1 MTPPVAPT
9 SSRAA
14 AGTSASPL
22 RGRRGRWP
30 WLLAGLLLLAA
41 LFVFTLPPRP
51 RSTHPGPAT
60 PPAAPATARGAYH
73 IHTTRS
79 DGSGTVDEVAAAAA
93 RAGLQFI
100 IVTDHGDGTRP
111 PLAPAYRSGVLV
123 IDAVEIS
130 TEGGHYAALGLSA
143 PAPYRVAGEPRD
155 VVEDVRR
162 LGGFG
167 IAAHPTSRK
176 PELRWTGWE
185 TPFDGVEWLN
195 VDTEWR
201 DESRL
206 ALLLALARYPF
217 RSEETLASLFSHE
230 RDVLDRWDALA
241 PRRRV
246 VGMAAVDAH
255 ARIGVAERRE
265 SSYMGLAT
273 LRVPSY
279 ESLFRT
285 FSLHVELPRRLTGDA
300 REDAQAVLA
309 AVREGHLYTVVDAL
323 ATPGAVRFEASVGDT
338 RARMGDFLA
347 PNGLPISWRVSADAP
362 ERESFGASSGNGS
375 GAGSVGGGVGGGGG
389 GASRGATMR
398 LLCDGKVVAEAP
410 ASTLLKY
417 EQPANAALPGAC
429 RVEIGWDLEGRRAL
443 WLVTNPI
450 YLRPGDPPLPAPGT
464 SIFPAPRESWP
475 LAVGSSA
482 DWRVEHDSGSDGR
495 VTIETIDA
503 SASAA
508 GAGTGAHGAA
518 THGAAAEAV
527 TPGAASA
534 DVVRFDFHLRDGSRS
549 AQYAAAVTARV
560 EHLAQS
566 ARLRFRASAARPMRL
581 SVQLRDPG
589 DETGTRASLRWRRS
603 IYLDETPREYAIAWE
618 DMSPIAGE
626 PAGASPA
633 HPPLD
638 QIHALLF
645 VIDTLNTAP
654 GAAGWVRLEQL
665 RVER

>member
-1 MTPPVAPT
+1 MTQAVAST
-9 SSRAA
+9 TSRAA
-14 AGTSASPL
+14 TGTAASPP
-22 RGRRGRWP
+22 RGRRGRWR
-30 WLLAGLLLLAA
+30 WLLAALLLLAA

-51 RSTHPGPAT
+51 RATHPGPAT
-60 PPAAPATARGAYH
+60 PPAAAATVRGAYH

-111 PLAPAYRSGVLV
+111 PLAPSYRSGVLV

-130 TEGGHYAALGLSA
+130 TEGGHYAALGLSQA
-143 PAPYRVAGEPRD
+143 TPYRVAGEPRD
-155 VVEDVRR
+155 VVDDVRR

-176 PELRWTGWE
+176 VELRWSDWAA
-185 TPFDGVEWLN
+185 PYDGVEWLN

-241 PRRRV
+241 PQRRI

-255 ARIGVAERRE
+255 ARIGVSERRDAA
-265 SSYMGLAT
+265 YMGLAM

-285 FSLHVELPRRLTGDA
+285 FTLHVELPRRLTGDA
-300 REDAQAVLA
+300 PADAQAVLS
-309 AVREGHLYTVVDAL
+309 AVREGHLYTVIDAL
-323 ATPGAVRFEASVGDT
+323 ATPGAVRFEASLGET

-347 PNGLPISWRVSADAP
+347 PNGLPVSWRVSADAP
-362 ERESFGASSGNGS
+362 SRAGAGGNGD
-375 GAGSVGGGVGGGGG
+375 GA
-389 GASRGATMR
+389 RGATTR
-398 LLCDGKVVAEAP
+398 LLCDGKVAAEAP
-410 ASTLLKY
+410 ASTLLKF
-417 EQPANAALPGAC
+417 EHAGNALPGAC
-429 RVEIGWDLEGRRAL
+429 RVEIGWDIDGRRAL

-450 YLRPGDPPLPAPGT
+450 YLRPGDQPLPPPST
-464 SIFPAPRESWP
+464 SILPAPRESWP
-475 LAVGSSA
+475 LPIASSA
-482 DWRVEHDSGSDGR
+482 DWQVERDQGSEGR
-495 VTIETIDA
+495 VTIEGGPAVTVA
-503 SASAA
+503 AAAAAGSSAA
-508 GAGTGAHGAA
+508 PAV
-518 THGAAAEAV
+518 GAAA
-527 TPGAASA
+527 
-534 DVVRFDFHLRDGSRS
+534 VRFNFHLRDGGRS
-549 AQYAAAVTARV
+549 SQYAAAVTSRIEPLAR
-560 EHLAQS
+560 S

-589 DETGTRASLRWRRS
+589 DGKVDGQRWRRS

-618 DMSPIAGE
+618 DMAPIAGD
-626 PAGASPA
+626 PAGISAP

-638 QIHALLF
+638 RIHALLF
-645 VIDTLNTAP
+645 VVDTLNTVP
-654 GAAGWVRLEQL
+654 GAEGWVRVEAL